1 LKAFFIYRI
10 SDKRIIKR
18 FDDPYE
24 ADFFLRDQ
32 SYCKEADF
40 TGFLFPQKFLME
52 LKAASVNDILT
63 VRRGWHE
70 YVVKHGPEIYPL
82 PEPNKGFLKK
92 ILDLSTEAINHLVG
106 RSLNFAGKR
115 RCL

>member
-1 LKAFFIYRI
+1 MAFLIYKTN
-10 SDKRIIKR
+10 SKRVVRKFENSYDAEYFMR
-18 FDDPYE
+18 E
-24 ADFFLRDQ
+24 Q
-32 SYCKEADF
+32 SYEKKPLVS
-40 TGFLFPQKFLME
+40 GFLFPQKFLME

-92 ILDLSTEAINHLVG
+92 ILEAINYLIG
-106 RSLNFAGKR
+106 RSLKSMGKR
-115 RCL
+115 RHL